1 MSFLHRCTPSSSYVV
16 INQYGDPGCAG
27 TRGSPDS
34 SAVQNGR
41 TTCSDMSGAR
51 GKQSLAVC
59 AALGILINS
68 PVTAVV
74 GEDRRCMSFIL
85 RAAFAS
91 GVEAGKASIQA
102 SMRAT

>member
-1 MSFLHRCTPSSSYVV
+1 M
-16 INQYGDPGCAG
+16 
-27 TRGSPDS
+27 
-34 SAVQNGR
+34 QNGR

-51 GKQSLAVC
+51 GKQLAGCLAVC

-74 GEDRRCMSFIL
+74 GEDQRCMSFIL